1 MRKLLKTCGI
11 KKQLRVL
18 LAITLVMSVYL
29 YGSLRLVDT
38 SIRANTELAGRST
51 SESAYWASIQSLDKK
66 FGVGLDRDRE
76 MNTIV
81 DSSTVQQ
88 TLVSVATKPTEEQLR
103 SEASAVKRQLLGS
116 FQGIGEIIEERS
128 GEQGNTA
135 VIKKEKYKIV
145 VGIPVAKRSPPTVL
159 RTARQLVRYANSSE
173 HKLLSWMS
181 ISAAD
186 DQETKQGLAD
196 LGFTVHAYHSP
207 YQELQD
213 DRLRITHNDPVE
225 RVKWRTG
232 HCKLYVG

>member
-18 LAITLVMSVYL
+18 LAIILVMSVYL

-51 SESAYWASIQSLDKK
+51 SESAYWASIQSLDKI
-66 FGVGLDRDRE
+66 GLDRDRE

-81 DSSTVQQ
+81 DSQQ

-186 DQETKQGLAD
+186 DQEIKQGLAD

-207 YQELQD
+207 YQELLV
-213 DRLRITHNDPVE
+213 DRLRITSNDPVE

-232 HCKLYVG
+232 HCKLSLK